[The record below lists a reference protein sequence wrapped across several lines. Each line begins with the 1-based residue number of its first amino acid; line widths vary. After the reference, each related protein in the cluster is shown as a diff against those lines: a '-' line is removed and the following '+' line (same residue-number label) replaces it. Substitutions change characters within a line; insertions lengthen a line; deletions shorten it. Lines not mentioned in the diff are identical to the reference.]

1 MLAKSLSNLERFSYK
16 AWRVHG
22 KEDPLCL
29 LSFNEY
35 DYLKV
40 IQDSEGG
47 IRITDLAE
55 ELRVTKPSASNMVVR
70 LEKKGLVNRIACED
84 DARSK
89 RVVLSESAMK
99 NMSLETVVYKDMAAQ
114 MTSRLNEEEAKQL
127 VLLLE
132 KALHD

>member
-16 AWRVHG
+16 AWRVHA

-40 IQDSEGG
+40 IQDCEGG

-89 RVVLSESAMK
+89 RVVLSESAMQ

-114 MTSRLNEEEAKQL
+114 MMSRLNEEEAKQL

>member
-16 AWRVHG
+16 AWRVHA

-40 IQDSEGG
+40 IQEHQDG

-70 LEKKGLVNRIACED
+70 LEKKGLVVRIACVD

-89 RVVLSESAMK
+89 RVILSESAIK
-99 NMSLETVVYKDMAAQ
+99 NMSLETAVYKDMAKKMMNNLSELEAQ
-114 MTSRLNEEEAKQL
+114 QL
-127 VLLLE
+127 VSLLE
-132 KALHD
+132 KALRE